1 MTDDRAEQAF
11 RDAFAQHAE
20 DRVTPRLPVVR
31 RRRRWSV
38 VAAVVAVLA
47 LVGGG
52 GIVAALQEDPVTR
65 PANEPAPGPE
75 STDVLPAAPDG
86 WRWATWHDVAV
97 QVPASWRDGGEPK
110 EDWCADWSGLPKSDV
125 RPGPYVSRPV
135 PMVTLS
141 IACHAEDEG
150 VPEVFGPAPLRMM
163 RPHLTLAE
171 PGALSDGETSH
182 RGWSASLR
190 TFGDIQLRLYLADA
204 DPASAR
210 IARRV
215 HASTRTFSTDDHGCD
230 VTSPVQAEAP
240 VRPAEAFDVA
250 TVARVDS
257 ISVCQYDRLLGLDAP
272 ALMGSRRVE
281 GAEADALLAAIQ
293 AAPLGGGPDRR
304 SCPEDA
310 YGDDALAVRLH
321 HDGTTDDLHMYYDS
335 CRGNG
340 YDDGISRRELTAGNC
355 SALFDGPVVAL
366 VYMSEL
372 HRRCGRR

>member
-1 MTDDRAEQAF
+1 MTEDRAEQAF
-11 RDAFAQHAE
+11 RDAFAQHA
-20 DRVTPRLPVVR
+20 DDLVTPGLSAVR
-31 RRRRWSV
+31 RRRRWPV
-38 VAAVVAVLA
+38 VAAAVAVLA
-47 LVGGG
+47 LVGGV
-52 GIVAALQEDPVTR
+52 GIVAALREDPVTR
-65 PANEPAPGPE
+65 PANEPAPAPE
-75 STDVLPAAPDG
+75 KADVLPAAPDG
-86 WRWATWHDVAV
+86 WRWATWRDLAV

-110 EDWCADWSGLPKSDV
+110 GDWCADRPSLPVSHA
-125 RPGPYVSRPV
+125 GPYVSRGNST
-135 PMVTLS
+135 VTLA
-141 IACHAEDEG
+141 IGCGPEEEPA
-150 VPEVFGPAPLRMM
+150 PEVFGPAPLRLMQ
-163 RPHLTLAE
+163 PHLTLTEAGE
-171 PGALSDGETSH
+171 MPDGDTSH
-182 RGWSASLR
+182 RGWVASLH
-190 TFGDIQLRLYLADA
+190 TVGGVQLRLYLDDT

-257 ISVCQYDRLLGLDAP
+257 ISVCQYDRLRGLDAP

-281 GAEADALLAAIQ
+281 GSEADALLAAIQ

-335 CRGNG
+335 CRDNG
-340 YDDGISRRELTAGNC
+340 YDDGTSRRELTAGNC